1 MNGTNTST
9 ADLNAKVALVTGAAN
24 NVGAEVAVQLARQG
38 AQVVLID
45 FDETSLTRVGKR
57 CEQVAKNS
65 NRWQSVNGKWVKVQR
80 IMAIA
85 ADIGQEDEC
94 RRVINSVIN
103 MLGRIDL
110 LVNNCSVETKNNIID
125 SNLMTVFDRVMTLEL
140 RSLILLTHLTVP
152 HLEKTNGNIV
162 NIFKTSEL
170 KPVIN
175 QIKLIN
181 YSVKNVN

>member
-1 MNGTNTST
+1 MRTS
-9 ADLNAKVALVTGAAN
+9 G
-24 NVGAEVAVQLARQG
+24 Q
-38 AQVVLID
+38 
-45 FDETSLTRVGKR
+45 
-57 CEQVAKNS
+57 NS
-65 NRWQSVNGKWVKVQR
+65 NRWQSVHGKWVKVQR

-94 RRVINSVIN
+94 RRVINLVIN

-175 QIKLIN
+175 
-181 YSVKNVN
+181 